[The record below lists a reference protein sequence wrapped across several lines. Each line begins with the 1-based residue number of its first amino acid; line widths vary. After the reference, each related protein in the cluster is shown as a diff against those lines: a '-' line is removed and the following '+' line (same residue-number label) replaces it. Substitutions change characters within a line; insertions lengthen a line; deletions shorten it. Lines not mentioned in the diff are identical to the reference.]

1 MSFLA
6 DPDTLAIMLIGVL
19 AAISC
24 SLLGAFLVLRRL
36 SMMGDAISHAVLP
49 GLAVAFLLTVWIQ
62 GAVRDG
68 GVDLPAWLDS
78 IVMVNARS
86 GPIMFAGAAVV
97 GLLTALF
104 TQLLHQ
110 YGKVEQ
116 SASMG
121 VVFTSLFALGLI
133 LMVRAAHSVD
143 LDPGCVL
150 YGAIE
155 WAPAHEVTVLGIT
168 APRST
173 LVLGAI
179 TLVNAAF
186 VVVFYK
192 ELKIT
197 SFDPTLATTL
207 GIKANVMH
215 YLLMTLVAVTT
226 VAAFEAVGSILVV
239 AMLIVPGATAHLLTD
254 RLPSMLAVS
263 ALVGAA
269 GAVLGTIMTAPGW
282 AGQVD
287 TSTAGMMA
295 CATGVLFVGALLFA
309 PRHGVLG
316 RFARR
321 TSLSLRII
329 GEDALGLLY
338 RLEEH
343 DMHMPADRLA
353 RRLREALGIRRLTA
367 RLALAELARRGL
379 VQRAA
384 GEYRMSDRGRTAALG
399 LVRSHRLWEAYLVKH
414 LALPSDHV
422 HDTAMKLEHVTDPS
436 MREDLAQQVDDPR
449 TDPHGKAIPE
459 SEN

>member
-1 MSFLA
+1 MV
-6 DPDTLAIMLIGVL
+6 IGVL
-19 AAISC
+19 AAVSC
-24 SLLGAFLVLRRL
+24 SLLGSFLVLRRL

-49 GLAVAFLLTVWIQ
+49 GLAGAFLLTVALQTWARDS
-62 GAVRDG
+62 GA
-68 GVDLPAWLDS
+68 DLPGWLDS
-78 IVMVNARS
+78 IVMMNARS
-86 GPIMFAGAAVV
+86 GPIMFAGAVIV

-133 LMVRAAHSVD
+133 LMVRAARSVD

-155 WAPAHEVTVLGIT
+155 WAPTDVVTVLGIT
-168 APRST
+168 APRSA
-173 LVLGAI
+173 LVLGVI
-179 TLVNAAF
+179 TLVNVAF

-254 RLPSMLAVS
+254 RLPSMLVVS

-269 GAVLGTIMTAPGW
+269 GAALGTVATAPGW

-295 CATGVLFVGALLFA
+295 CATGGLFVVALLAA
-309 PRHGVLG
+309 PRHGVVG
-316 RFARR
+316 RYARR
-321 TSLSLRII
+321 TALSLRIV

-343 DMHMPADRLA
+343 GMSVPADSLVG
-353 RRLREALGIRRLTA
+353 RLRETLGVRGLTV
-367 RLALAELARRGL
+367 RLALTDLARRGL
-379 VQRAA
+379 VRRAA
-384 GEYRMSDRGRTAALG
+384 GEYHMSDTGRATALG
-399 LVRSHRLWEAYLVKH
+399 LVRSHRLWESYLVKH

-422 HDTAMKLEHVTDPS
+422 HHTAMKLEHITGPT
-436 MREDLAQQVDDPR
+436 MRENLAEQVDDPK
-449 TDPHGKAIPE
+449 TDPHGKAIPS
-459 SEN
+459 SE